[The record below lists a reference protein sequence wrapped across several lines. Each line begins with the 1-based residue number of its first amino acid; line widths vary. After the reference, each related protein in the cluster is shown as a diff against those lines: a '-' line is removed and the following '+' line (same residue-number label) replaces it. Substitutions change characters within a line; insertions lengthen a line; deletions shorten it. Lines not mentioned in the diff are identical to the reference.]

1 MRVHL
6 AEDSRLVRQRLRE
19 GIAEIDSRILVTES
33 ETAGEAIIRIEEEC
47 PDVVVLD
54 LNLGRSSGLEVL
66 KEMRRKKLGI
76 TVLVF
81 TNHAEEIYRKR
92 CLTMEVAHFFDKLK
106 DFEKLIE
113 TIGVCM
119 KERGR

>member
-19 GIAEIDSRILVTES
+19 GIAEIDSMIQVTES
-33 ETAGEAIIRIEEEC
+33 ETAGEAIVRIEEES

-54 LNLGRSSGLEVL
+54 LNLGKSSGLEVL
-66 KEMRRKKLGI
+66 KEMRRQKLEV

-92 CLTMEVAHFFDKLK
+92 CLAMGVAHFFDKLK